1 MLGYN
6 ISLTLESL
14 RTILRV
20 AIDIIIIWFL
30 VYYAL
35 KVVRTNS
42 RTSQIFKGIIV
53 VVLVNALSK
62 FFGLTTV
69 TWLSDMF
76 ISWGFLAIIIVFQ
89 PEIRTLLERL
99 GKSNVF
105 SRMGSLSGNEKNQVV
120 DVLVQVTGL
129 LSQNQVGALITLE
142 QSQSLYEYIEK
153 ATPINGSITPELLTS
168 IFVTSTPLHDG
179 AVIIEGNKIACAGA
193 YFPSSNADL
202 PNRFGARHRAAIGIS
217 EVSDAVSIVVSEET
231 GAISITEGGRI
242 FGVNKAQ
249 LRDYL
254 MRVICG
260 EETQASLM
268 VSPTNEPSE
277 EQPTT
282 TAEQTEPKGRVFG
295 RLAVRK
301 HDTTKKKKKTKKSK
315 TTPSQ
320 QPENTAPNIERD
332 MKLPHHKV
340 EQIKGYETIS
350 THHDAIK
357 TNVERVSETKSTP
370 VNKSVETKSSTP
382 RSTGKTTMT
391 YSTNLNVSPMGVKS
405 VETPGTTSVN
415 PIIDNESKAQTK
427 PVEPSTPNDSPAQSQ
442 QKKQDDQRIEQLL
455 ERTASIDISALM
467 GDSSISSQMDV
478 LRNTSLSDSK
488 GKKER

>member
-30 VYYAL
+30 VYYCL

-69 TWLSDMF
+69 AWLSDMF

-89 PEIRTLLERL
+89 PEIRTVLERL

-105 SRMGSLSGNEKNQVV
+105 SRINSLSGNEKNHVV

-153 ATPINGSITPELLTS
+153 ATAINGTITPELLTS

-179 AVIIEGNKIACAGA
+179 AVIIQGNKIACAGA

-231 GAISITEGGRI
+231 GAISITEGGRL

-268 VSPTNEPSE
+268 VSPSTDTNGETRATVAEESSE
-277 EQPTT
+277 S
-282 TAEQTEPKGRVFG
+282 KSGVFS

-301 HDTTKKKKKTKKSK
+301 HDAGRKNRKRKSKKSDRNVGESNTSATIE
-315 TTPSQ
+315 TT
-320 QPENTAPNIERD
+320 

-340 EQIKGYETIS
+340 DQIKGYETIAS
-350 THHDAIK
+350 THGQPSKHDQIK
-357 TNVERVSETKSTP
+357 TNVERVVDDHGPTKLSTP
-370 VNKSVETKSSTP
+370 YFYSSLQIQKSFHH
-382 RSTGKTTMT
+382 
-391 YSTNLNVSPMGVKS
+391 
-405 VETPGTTSVN
+405 
-415 PIIDNESKAQTK
+415 
-427 PVEPSTPNDSPAQSQ
+427 
-442 QKKQDDQRIEQLL
+442 
-455 ERTASIDISALM
+455 
-467 GDSSISSQMDV
+467 
-478 LRNTSLSDSK
+478 
-488 GKKER
+488 

>member
-14 RTILRV
+14 RTVVRV
-20 AIDIIIIWFL
+20 GIDILIIWFL
-30 VYYAL
+30 VYYGL

-42 RTSQIFKGIIV
+42 RTSQIFKGIILV
-53 VVLVNALSK
+53 VMINALSK
-62 FFGLTTV
+62 FLGLTTV
-69 TWLSDMF
+69 AWLSDMF

-89 PEIRTLLERL
+89 PEIRTVLERL

-105 SRMGSLSGNEKNQVV
+105 SRINTLSGNEKNQVV

-153 ATPINGSITPELLTS
+153 ATKINGAITPELLTS

-179 AVIIEGNKIACAGA
+179 AVIIQGNKIACAGA

-202 PNRFGARHRAAIGIS
+202 PNRYGARHRAAIGIS

-231 GAISITEGGRI
+231 GAISITEGGRL
-242 FGVNKAQ
+242 FGVNKSQ

-254 MRVICG
+254 LRVICG

-268 VSPTNEPSE
+268 ISPSTDTTGQTNTPTTDSGNTNES
-277 EQPTT
+277 
-282 TAEQTEPKGRVFG
+282 KGGVLG

-301 HDTTKKKKKTKKSK
+301 HESNRKPRKRKTKKTVGETTK
-315 TTPSQ
+315 TEPKT
-320 QPENTAPNIERD
+320 ETIETT

-340 EQIKGYETIS
+340 ESIKGYETI
-350 THHDAIK
+350 THGNHDQIK
-357 TNVERVSETKSTP
+357 TNVERVKPSVTP
-370 VNKSVETKSSTP
+370 SKPSPAYFPGN
-382 RSTGKTTMT
+382 
-391 YSTNLNVSPMGVKS
+391 NVSPMGVKS
-405 VETPGTTSVN
+405 VETPGGTNKDGKVN
-415 PIIDNESKAQTK
+415 ATMDSPSKGVETKPRDDKPTNESTK
-427 PVEPSTPNDSPAQSQ
+427 
-442 QKKQDDQRIEQLL
+442 DDKRIEALL
-455 ERTASIDISALM
+455 ERTASINISALM
-467 GDSSISSQMDV
+467 NDNSITSQMDV
-478 LRNTSLSDSK
+478 LRNTSLSDTKK
-488 GKKER
+488 GKEE

>member
-30 VYYAL
+30 VYYCL

-69 TWLSDMF
+69 AWLSDMF

-89 PEIRTLLERL
+89 PEIRTVLERL

-105 SRMGSLSGNEKNQVV
+105 SRINSLSGNEKNHVV

-153 ATPINGSITPELLTS
+153 ATAINGTITPELLTS

-179 AVIIEGNKIACAGA
+179 AVIIQGNKIACAGA

-231 GAISITEGGRI
+231 GAISITEGGRL

-268 VSPTNEPSE
+268 VSPSNETNGETNTAVEQQSE
-277 EQPTT
+277 ATRT
-282 TAEQTEPKGRVFG
+282 GVFS

-301 HDTTKKKKKTKKSK
+301 HDTTKKNRKRKNKKSDK
-315 TTPSQ
+315 PMVETTPS
-320 QPENTAPNIERD
+320 PTIETT

-340 EQIKGYETIS
+340 DQIKGYETIAS
-350 THHDAIK
+350 SHHEANKHDHIK
-357 TNVERVSETKSTP
+357 TNVERSTDEHGTTKST
-370 VNKSVETKSSTP
+370 STP
-382 RSTGKTTMT
+382 YFPGNS
-391 YSTNLNVSPMGVKS
+391 VSPMGVKS
-405 VETPGTTSVN
+405 VETPGVDPLNTTT
-415 PIIDNESKAQTK
+415 PTTGPTPDKP
-427 PVEPSTPNDSPAQSQ
+427 PVEP
-442 QKKQDDQRIEQLL
+442 KDDKRIEELL
-455 ERTASIDISALM
+455 ERTASINISALM
-467 GDSSISSQMDV
+467 GDNSISSQMDV
-478 LRNTSLSDSK
+478 LRNTSLSNKKGSK
-488 GKKER
+488 EE

>member
-14 RTILRV
+14 RTVVRV

-30 VYYAL
+30 VYYCL
-35 KVVRTNS
+35 KVVKANS

-62 FFGLTTV
+62 FLGLTTV
-69 TWLSDMF
+69 AWLSDMF

-89 PEIRTLLERL
+89 PEIRTVLERL

-105 SRMGSLSGNEKNQVV
+105 SRINSLSGNEKNQVV

-129 LSQNQVGALITLE
+129 LSQNQVGALITIE

-153 ATPINGSITPELLTS
+153 ATQINGAITPELLTS

-179 AVIIEGNKIACAGA
+179 AVIIQGNKIACAGA

-202 PNRFGARHRAAIGIS
+202 PNRYGARHRAAIGIS

-231 GAISITEGGRI
+231 GAISITEGGRL
-242 FGVNKAQ
+242 FGVNKSQ

-254 MRVICG
+254 LRVICG

-268 VSPTNEPSE
+268 ISPSTDTTGETNASTGSTGS
-277 EQPTT
+277 TT
-282 TAEQTEPKGRVFG
+282 ETKSGVFG

-301 HDTTKKKKKTKKSK
+301 HESNRKPRKRKSKKTVDDTTKNEPKTETIE
-315 TTPSQ
+315 TT
-320 QPENTAPNIERD
+320 

-340 EQIKGYETIS
+340 DTIKGYETIQQS
-350 THHDAIK
+350 KHEQIK
-357 TNVERVSETKSTP
+357 TNVERVKP
-370 VNKSVETKSSTP
+370 
-382 RSTGKTTMT
+382 STGPTKPQAA
-391 YSTNLNVSPMGVKS
+391 YFPGNNVSPMGVKS
-405 VETPGTTSVN
+405 VETPGGSTS
-415 PIIDNESKAQTK
+415 K
-427 PVEPSTPNDSPAQSQ
+427 PVVQPSTPSNKETVNPTPESTKDE
-442 QKKQDDQRIEQLL
+442 KRIEELL
-455 ERTASIDISALM
+455 ERTASINISALM
-467 GDSSISSQMDV
+467 NDNSITSQMDV

-488 GKKER
+488 KGKEE